1 MLRNLLILIVI
12 LLAACQQDP
21 LDVQTID
28 IAETAESDGLNA
40 LSPSVTDG
48 WTEEDGVLTAN
59 GPASLELLPAHE
71 AVTLAF
77 SFRLGDGA
85 QADIRLN
92 DEHSLHLPSLT
103 LDTVVDR
110 RSTVDIRPGVWQ
122 NLELA
127 YLPAA
132 AEAPALLVAAYLNGN
147 LIYYQQELGP
157 SQQQG
162 GPLVLEVTEGSMS
175 LTNLRNTD
183 AAGKNS
189 TLTSD
194 GEVVLNLPLIH
205 YSYYEVD
212 GRPEVFTGWESTEPS
227 KEGYISRFDLAGIR
241 ESGRDYAIRFTSDLY
256 VPKSGDYT
264 FFLRSSTHSALYI
277 DDELVVGLG
286 PDTEGIENEG
296 SVSLD
301 EGNHEVRL
309 DHYQE
314 TNWNHLLLKYSY
326 EDQDRESFN
335 DMPEGQAIA
344 TPRGQNVEAVET
356 DDRPYLLRSFLN
368 FPIARVYD
376 YTNKRTHVINVGEKD
391 GPHYSYDLQNGALL
405 QVWRGPFVDVS
416 EMWVDRGEPQVVRAL
431 GPAVG
436 FDGRPQWSADLKNW
450 PDSSADLRHR
460 RYELDA
466 DGRPTFF
473 YTYEG
478 AGELADRFVPTAT
491 GLNRTLTNRTE
502 GESLYTTLAAAATI
516 RETAPGVFETV
527 DPGLNIAVQ
536 ELGSGGLRLLRGEGR
551 QRLVAELPA
560 GEHLTYTLDW

>member
-1 MLRNLLILIVI
+1 MLRNLLII
-12 LLAACQQDP
+12 LVVLFSACQQDP
-21 LDVQTID
+21 LAVQTID
-28 IAETAESDGLNA
+28 SAEAAEPDGLDE
-40 LSPSVTDG
+40 LRPSLTDG
-48 WTEEDGVLTAN
+48 WSEADGVLTAS

-85 QADIRLN
+85 QANIRLN
-92 DEHSLHLPSLT
+92 DEHSLHLPSLA
-103 LDTVVDR
+103 LDTAVTMR
-110 RSTVDIRPGVWQ
+110 TPVDIRPGVWQ

-127 YLPAA
+127 YLPG
-132 AEAPALLVAAYLNGN
+132 AEDAPALLVATYLNGN
-147 LIYYQQELGP
+147 LVYYQQELGR
-157 SQQQG
+157 SSG
-162 GPLVLEVTEGSMS
+162 AAGPLVLELTAGEMS
-175 LTNLRNTD
+175 LTNLRNTP

-189 TLTSD
+189 SLTSD

-205 YSYYEVD
+205 YSYYEVE
-212 GRPEVFTGWESTEPS
+212 GRPAVFTAWESTPPS
-227 KEGYISRFDLAGIR
+227 KEGYISRFDLGGIR

-256 VPKSGDYT
+256 VPKSGEYT

-296 SVSLD
+296 SIRLD

-314 TNWNHLLLKYSY
+314 TNWNHLLLKYAY

-335 DMPEGQAIA
+335 DMPEGRAIA

-376 YTNKRTHVINVGEKD
+376 YTEKRTHVINVGEKD

-436 FDGRPQWSADLKNW
+436 FDGRPQWSADLKTW

-466 DGRPTFF
+466 DGRPTFY
-473 YTYEG
+473 YTFG
-478 AGELADRFVPTAT
+478 SVGEVADRFVPTAS
-491 GLNRTLTNRTE
+491 GLNRTLTNATE
-502 GESLYTTLAAAATI
+502 GESLYTTLASAATI

-536 ELGSGGLRLLRGEGR
+536 ELASGGLRLLQGEGR
-551 QRLVAELPA
+551 QRLVAELPP